1 MKRQQLKFIVLGA
14 GINGLSCA
22 FRLAEHYPDARIEII
37 SERFSPNTTSD
48 VAAGLWEPYLS
59 GDTSKQMLRKWSRE
73 TYEYFHRLWKA
84 GHADECGI
92 SLVPFISCSISPEPD
107 DIFWKDFVFHYGD
120 LTRERLEQ
128 LGQEHG
134 EDYKSGTEFITFTCE
149 PTKLMRVYTAVLK
162 SRGITFH
169 QQKIRSIQDLVR
181 EASTPTDVVV
191 INCLGIGSR
200 ELLNDSKIGP
210 SRGQVRRVEAPWMF
224 HVFCN
229 DSAYVIPNTGSVTMG
244 GIKQI
249 DDYELKTRQEDTE
262 TIKRGCHGIVPALER
277 APVKGD
283 FVGLRPLRQA
293 VRVETEWME
302 TGDGNR
308 FPVIHNYGHG
318 GSGITLSWGCAGEVL
333 TLVRNVIGEDIPA
346 GRRKS
351 KL

>member
-1 MKRQQLKFIVLGA
+1 MNKPMKFIILGA

-22 FRLAEHYPDARIEII
+22 YRISEHYPNARLEII

-59 GDTSKQMLRKWSRE
+59 GDTPKQLLRKWSRD
-73 TYEYFHRLWKA
+73 TYEYFHKLWKDGRA
-84 GHADECGI
+84 EECGI
-92 SLVPFISCSISPEPD
+92 SLVPFVSCSCSTEPD

-120 LTRERLEQ
+120 LTRDRLEQ
-128 LGQEHG
+128 LSLEHG

-149 PTKLMRVYTAVLK
+149 PTKLMKVYTSVLK
-162 SRGITFH
+162 SRGTVFR
-169 QQKIRSIQDLVR
+169 QQRIGSIEELAQ
-181 EASTPTDVVV
+181 EASHHTTVIV
-191 INCLGIGSR
+191 INCLGLGSR
-200 ELLNDSKIGP
+200 ELLNDRKIGP

-229 DSAYVIPNTGSVTMG
+229 DRAYVIPNTGSVTMG

-249 DDYELKTRQEDTE
+249 DDYELEARPADTD
-262 TIKRGCHGIVPALER
+262 TIKRGCYGIVPALDR
-277 APVKGD
+277 APVKGE

-293 VRVETEWME
+293 VRLETEWIK
-302 TGDGNR
+302 TDGANR

-333 TLVRNVIGEDIPA
+333 NLVRNVICEDIPHS
-346 GRRKS
+346 RKS